1 METGSDILFFWVA
14 RMQFLCHFLH
24 PTTNHP
30 PVPFPHVLLHPLVR
44 DGQGKKMSKSLGNVI
59 DPLQLI
65 KGTHP
70 ELAKAFGHHTTTT
83 TFTTTTTQGTADV
96 AAAIN
101 NNNNNNNNNNSH
113 RGSGSGGSTTTAIG
127 ADGLRLALLLY
138 MRHSTTHL
146 NLDLKRVVKARQFG
160 NKLWQAARFVLRA
173 VEGTMG
179 EGSPVL
185 TPPFDDLRGEKHTL
199 AEEWILRRLHAVI
212 NKTTKHFQNYH
223 VGRATHELHNFILDD
238 FCDVFI
244 EFSKQSL
251 VGLGADQDTLSP
263 RVRRRQLASS
273 RVLFTCL
280 EAILRLL
287 HPIMPFITEEL
298 WQQFRP
304 YLIHGPVG
312 PASFSP
318 TLLAYPPYSR
328 SKRDGQKEEDIAM
341 DSLMLM
347 TYPESTHFEEVIG
360 SSSRSSTVIRHDDDD
375 ASSVIEAQMRLV
387 LSTISSIR
395 SVKQTYGKHL
405 VPA

>member
-14 RMQFLCHFLH
+14 RMQFLCNFLH
-24 PTTNHP
+24 PTAG

-44 DGQGKKMSKSLGNVI
+44 DGQGRKMSKSVGNVI

-65 KGTHP
+65 EGTHP
-70 ELAKAFGHHTTTT
+70 DLAKAFGH
-83 TFTTTTTQGTADV
+83 TAAQST
-96 AAAIN
+96 AAAATD
-101 NNNNNNNNNNSH
+101 SPA
-113 RGSGSGGSTTTAIG
+113 TAIG

-179 EGSPVL
+179 EDSPRLV
-185 TPPFDDLRGEKHTL
+185 PPFDDLRGERHTL
-199 AEEWILRRLHAVI
+199 AEEWILTRLSIVVG
-212 NKTTKHFQNYH
+212 TTAQHFQNHH
-223 VGRATHELHNFILDD
+223 VGRATQALHSFILDD

-251 VGLGADQDTLSP
+251 VGLGRGTDDIDP
-263 RVRRRQLASS
+263 KIRRRQMAAS

-304 YLIHGPVG
+304 YLDGSAG
-312 PASFSP
+312 RLSFP
-318 TLLAYPPYSR
+318 TLLAYPELPQDR
-328 SKRDGQKEEDIAM
+328 RDRRKSDME
-341 DSLMLM
+341 SLMLM
-347 TYPESTHFEEVIG
+347 PYPEPAHFEPIG
-360 SSSRSSTVIRHDDDD
+360 LTSSNASTVRD
-375 ASSVIEAQMRLV
+375 ASSIEAQMRLV
-387 LSTISSIR
+387 LSTISSVR

-405 VPA
+405 CTA